1 MFRRMT
7 IKTILLALLSVLG
20 GGYLLM
26 VGIVHLST
34 TATHNRMSE
43 ISSSLFPAALRMQE
57 AESAFERMKK
67 HYGDAVVLQDASA
80 LAAAEKDGEAAAEA
94 LTKVKASLA
103 GEAELSGQA
112 DSVLSNFSDLRSQ
125 DRSTYA
131 GLLASKE
138 GPSEEQM
145 GEVSRLGK
153 ENVALSA
160 AMAALD
166 QSISADFQKQLDG
179 VDAWS
184 VRSRLTGLVMLGFM
198 VLSGILAWWIIQ
210 SRIVVPLRS
219 LGSYIERIADG
230 DLTERIA
237 ISSEDEIGELSRWLN
252 TFLEKLQGIM
262 RQVQVHSRHL
272 AEACDGIS
280 SSSTEMARGAGA
292 QQAQAAQVATAMQ
305 EMSATV
311 QEVSRNSN
319 SAAERAHEGAEN
331 AREGGKVMERTIAM
345 MQRVTGSVDQAA
357 KQVEELGNRS
367 DEIGRIVGVIKEIAE
382 QTNLLALNAAI
393 EAARAGEHGRGFAV
407 VAGEVRNLAERT
419 TRATQEIA
427 GMIGTIQQ
435 ETRTAV
441 EAMMRGTTEVQQG
454 VTAAEESGANLRRI
468 IEGAAQAEQAVAQ
481 IATAATEQASTT
493 DEVNTNINEIARI
506 SNEFALGAQKSA
518 TASASLSQL
527 AVELESLMARFR
539 VEENTG
545 PEGSGTRSHW
555 SGSPRPAA
563 QQREAMA

>member
-1 MFRRMT
+1 
-7 IKTILLALLSVLG
+7 
-20 GGYLLM
+20 
-26 VGIVHLST
+26 
-34 TATHNRMSE
+34 
-43 ISSSLFPAALRMQE
+43 
-57 AESAFERMKK
+57 
-67 HYGDAVVLQDASA
+67 
-80 LAAAEKDGEAAAEA
+80 
-94 LTKVKASLA
+94 
-103 GEAELSGQA
+103 
-112 DSVLSNFSDLRSQ
+112 
-125 DRSTYA
+125 
-131 GLLASKE
+131 
-138 GPSEEQM
+138 
-145 GEVSRLGK
+145 
-153 ENVALSA
+153 
-160 AMAALD
+160 MAALD

-198 VLSGILAWWIIQ
+198 MLSGILAWWIIQ

-219 LGSYIERIADG
+219 LGLYIERIAEG

-252 TFLEKLQGIM
+252 TFLEKLQGII

-272 AEACDGIS
+272 AEACEGIS
-280 SSSTEMARGAGA
+280 NSSTEMARGAGA

-331 AREGGKVMERTIAM
+331 AREGGEVMERTIAM

-427 GMIGTIQQ
+427 GMIGNIQQ

-441 EAMMRGTTEVQQG
+441 EAMVRGTTEVQQG

-518 TASASLSQL
+518 TASKSLSQL

-539 VEENTG
+539 VEEKTG
-545 PEGSGTRSHW
+545 PEGSGTLRNW
-555 SGSPRPAA
+555 SASPRPAA
-563 QQREAMA
+563 KQKEAMA